1 MLVEGDHHGPASTT
15 ARVPAAT
22 VRLTT
27 GGAERFQAVL
37 DRYDV
42 DPDGP
47 RLADL
52 LVDLAEYA
60 EDAGLQFTWACAA
73 AKQRADR
80 RRRQQ

>member
-1 MLVEGDHHGPASTT
+1 M
-15 ARVPAAT
+15 
-22 VRLTT
+22 
-27 GGAERFQAVL
+27 VL
-37 DRYDV
+37 DRYDR

-47 RLADL
+47 RFANL